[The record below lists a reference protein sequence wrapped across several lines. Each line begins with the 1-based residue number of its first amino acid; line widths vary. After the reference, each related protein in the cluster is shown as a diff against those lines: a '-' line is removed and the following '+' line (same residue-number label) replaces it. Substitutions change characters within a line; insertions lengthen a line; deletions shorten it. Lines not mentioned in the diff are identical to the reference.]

1 MPELPEVETV
11 SLALSKLIKN
21 TKVIEVEIL
30 RKDLRWKIKN
40 TLKINLKND
49 TFLNLFLGYF

>member
-30 RKDLRWKIKN
+30 RKDLRSPFISCLMKKFRFKKN
-40 TLKINLKND
+40 MV
-49 TFLNLFLGYF
+49 FGA

>member
-21 TKVIEVEIL
+21 TKEIEVEIL
-30 RKDLRWKIKN
+30 RKDLRWQIKK
-40 TLKINLKND
+40 TLKENLKND
-49 TFLNLFLGYF
+49 ILIESYRRGK